1 MATAVNL
8 KNSTTGLTKTGY
20 FGFSWTTLFFG
31 FFPALFR
38 GDFITFIGGF
48 VIAIIIALAT
58 VGIGVLVIS
67 TIWAFMYNKYYTRK
81 LIEKGYALN
90 DSPAINRQAAEALGI
105 SLNQIA
111 PVTSALN
118 G

>member
-8 KNSTTGLTKTGY
+8 RNPTTGLMKTGY
-20 FGFSWTTLFFG
+20 FGFSWTTLIFG

-48 VIAIIIALAT
+48 VVAAIIASVTA
-58 VGIGVLVIS
+58 GIGMFAISLV
-67 TIWAFMYNKYYTRK
+67 WAFMYNRYYTRR

-90 DSPAINRQAAEALGI
+90 DTPEKNRAAAMALGI
-105 SLNQIA
+105 ALDH
-111 PVTSALN
+111 TSGN
-118 G
+118 